1 MASEYTENY
10 NLDLY
15 VDTDKPNL
23 RDQYNSAVRKID
35 QQMKTNAVNVTTA
48 QNTANDAHDIA
59 KQAQADIATEKTERT
74 EAIAAETTAREQA
87 IAAETAARE
96 QAITAETTAR
106 NQAIAAEKTA
116 REQAIA
122 AETAARTEAVTK
134 LTEMDGLSN
143 AKVEIFTD
151 DTAWPAD
158 GDVDVWTYFKS
169 IFNKDSLDFNVNQ
182 ATVNTG
188 WVKTN
193 SAGQNANAYMTQIA
207 ESQSQDY
214 RNAVQYVILNFGFYD
229 IFNSESGDYEAAGRT
244 IVNRASDMYPNAI
257 IVVNPVSNR
266 PCFGYDRKGQ
276 MNMYGFN
283 YGAVRSQVP
292 LRIVPWYLA
301 WNINQGAKNHY
312 YDTQNSNPYKLNG
325 GGTNSIAAN
334 IKEAMTGCECAYM
347 RASRSNLSNYV
358 TDNFKADHA
367 EFYLDVPSQK
377 MHLSCGILTAKNDI
391 TENVKVGNVTDTM
404 LSVSDDTIIA
414 IGIQNTS
421 KSPVKGFLV
430 LTAHEEL
437 YFRLNENATI
447 NSGSILRLV
456 PSGGWNPEFQ
466 NM

>member
-35 QQMKTNAVNVTTA
+35 QQLKTNAVNATTA

-59 KQAQADIATEKTERT
+59 KQAQADVASEKTERT
-74 EAIAAETTAREQA
+74 EAIAAESAAREQAITAETTAREQA
-87 IAAETAARE
+87 IAAET
-96 QAITAETTAR
+96 T
-106 NQAIAAEKTA
+106 
-116 REQAIA
+116 
-122 AETAARTEAVTK
+122 ARTEAVTK
-134 LTEMDGLSN
+134 LTEMGGLSN

-158 GDVDVWTYFKS
+158 GDVDAWTYFKS
-169 IFNKDSLDFNVNQ
+169 IFNKDSLDFNINR

-193 SAGQNANAYMTQIA
+193 SAGQNAKSYMMQIA
-207 ESQSQDY
+207 ESQTQDY

-229 IFNSESGDYEAAGRT
+229 IFNSEKGDYETAGRD
-244 IVNRASDMYPNAI
+244 IVNRASDEYPNAI

-266 PCFGYDRKGQ
+266 QCFGYDREGQ
-276 MNMYGFN
+276 MNMYSFN

-301 WNINQGAKNHY
+301 WNINQGAKHHY

-325 GGTNSIAAN
+325 GGTNSVAAN

-358 TDNFKADHA
+358 TQNFEADNA

-377 MHLSCGILTAKNDI
+377 MHLSCGTLTAKNDI

-430 LTAHEEL
+430 LTAQEEL
-437 YFRLNENATI
+437 YFRLNEGAII
-447 NSGSILRLV
+447 NSGNILRLV